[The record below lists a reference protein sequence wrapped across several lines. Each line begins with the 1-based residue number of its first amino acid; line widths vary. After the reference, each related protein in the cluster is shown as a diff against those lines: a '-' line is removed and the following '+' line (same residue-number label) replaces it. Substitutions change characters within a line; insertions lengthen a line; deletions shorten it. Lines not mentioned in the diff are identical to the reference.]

1 MHLKDGSRDSS
12 DGRKCVFND
21 GRHKETVKI
30 TAHMD
35 ETGSTD
41 PVWSMCA
48 FCNIYC
54 MFSGEEY
61 EYWKLCGQVMAD

>member
-1 MHLKDGSRDSS
+1 MHLKDCSRDSR

-21 GRHKETVKI
+21 GRHKETVRI

-35 ETGSTD
+35 ETGSTV

-48 FCNIYC
+48 FCNA
-54 MFSGEEY
+54 F
-61 EYWKLCGQVMAD
+61 

>member
-1 MHLKDGSRDSS
+1 MHLKDCSRDSR

-35 ETGSTD
+35 EPD
-41 PVWSMCA
+41 QL
-48 FCNIYC
+48 IR
-54 MFSGEEY
+54 
-61 EYWKLCGQVMAD
+61 